1 MTMFEF
7 MVNAFYLLAGVAC
20 IAIAL
25 VIVYAVSVAIYRAIS
40 GGKSNGRNKN

>member
-7 MVNAFYLLAGVAC
+7 MSNAFYLLAGVAC

-25 VIVYAVSVAIYRAIS
+25 IIVYAVSVAIYRGIK
-40 GGKSNGRNKN
+40 GGDSNGKR